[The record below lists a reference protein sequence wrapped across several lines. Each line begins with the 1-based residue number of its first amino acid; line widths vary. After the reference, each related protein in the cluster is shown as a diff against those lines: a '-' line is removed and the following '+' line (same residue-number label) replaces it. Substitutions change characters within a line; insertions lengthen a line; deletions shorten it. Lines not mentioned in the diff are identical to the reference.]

1 MYFIC
6 LFSVPWFIYS
16 SSQNRVNEKVAAVL
30 RMYVCLCQ
38 YSVFIPLLSSSLL
51 LLVGIIEI
59 KWWTF
64 NLCIGSLTHVLMS
77 GMKHSRNTPNHPN
90 SFWVI
95 NVFDRV
101 YQHSAP
107 SFRPTEFESI
117 DLNISGHL
125 TLSMA
130 TIKQTPEHSHSQPF
144 PTSHCMFNSMLLFFS
159 MFVWSDSQFGNTF
172 LVWTL

>member
-1 MYFIC
+1 MKKWPLYC
-6 LFSVPWFIYS
+6 
-16 SSQNRVNEKVAAVL
+16 
-30 RMYVCLCQ
+30 VCLCQ

-107 SFRPTEFESI
+107 SFSQTEFESI